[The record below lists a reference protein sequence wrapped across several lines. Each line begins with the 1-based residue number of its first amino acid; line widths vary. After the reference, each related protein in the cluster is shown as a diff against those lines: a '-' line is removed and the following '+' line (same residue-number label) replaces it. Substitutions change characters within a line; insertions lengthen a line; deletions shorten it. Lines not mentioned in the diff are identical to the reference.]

1 MNAPVDFQTS
11 LLGNSTASA
20 AMTMATTG
28 LPQPYTPLPTAA
40 PLPPKV
46 ITPPKPPSWVKGDP
60 ALEKKAD
67 RRAAG
72 ARNAKLVTEANKSK
86 TRYDFVLFGD
96 SITQF
101 VADKNMDIW
110 NKHFGTLKKS
120 APLGVSGNT
129 VEELSWRVALGKERF
144 AVSPKCV
151 ALLIGINNVKNPGV
165 PEPSEKLDT
174 FLLPYMRA
182 VWPESK
188 IILLGLMPNKFVDVS
203 PTNARYKKIAE
214 KHGVQY
220 ALCGTDMV
228 ATNTKDFKDGTH
240 PATDGYHK
248 FYSCLKPLVTA
259 AIASFQ

>member
-1 MNAPVDFQTS
+1 MADLRELFNNPTSIAPVT
-11 LLGNSTASA
+11 
-20 AMTMATTG
+20 
-28 LPQPYTPLPTAA
+28 PQPYMPPTNSAPVPL
-40 PLPPKV
+40 
-46 ITPPKPPSWVKGDP
+46 TPPTNSAPVPLTPPTPPSWVKGDP
-60 ALEKKAD
+60 ALERRPD

-72 ARNAKLVTEANKSK
+72 ARHAKLVAEANKTK

-96 SITQF
+96 SITQM

-110 NKHFGTLKKS
+110 NKYFGSLKS
-120 APLGVSGNT
+120 APMGVSGNT
-129 VEELSWRVALGKERF
+129 VEELSWRVSLGKERF

-182 VWPESK
+182 VWPDSK
-188 IILLGLMPNKFVDVS
+188 IILLGLLPNKFVDVG

-220 ALCGTDMV
+220 SLCGTDMV
-228 ATNTKDFKDGTH
+228 PTSTKDFKDGTH
-240 PATDGYHK
+240 PATHGYHK
-248 FYSCLKPLVTA
+248 FYSCLKPLVMA
-259 AIASFQ
+259 AVAAAR

>member
-1 MNAPVDFQTS
+1 MADLREFFTTLGGSGPPTEPPQPFLPPTDAAPVMSAPT
-11 LLGNSTASA
+11 LLPAK
-20 AMTMATTG
+20 
-28 LPQPYTPLPTAA
+28 
-40 PLPPKV
+40 PPA
-46 ITPPKPPSWVKGDP
+46 PPSWVKGDP

-86 TRYDFVLFGD
+86 TRYDFVLYGD

-110 NKHFGTLKKS
+110 NKYFGGMKS

-129 VEELSWRVALGKERF
+129 VEEVSWRVALGKERF

-151 ALLIGINNVKNPGV
+151 AILIGINNLKWSKTAPD
-165 PEPSEKLDT
+165 PAEKLDA

-182 VWPESK
+182 VWPDSK
-188 IILLGLMPNKFVDVS
+188 ILLLGVLPNKFVDVN
-203 PTNARYKKIAE
+203 PTNAKYKKIAE

-220 ALCGTDMV
+220 VSCGSDMV
-228 ATNTKDFKDGTH
+228 PTNTKDFKDGTH
-240 PATDGYHK
+240 PAPDGYHK
-248 FYSCLKPLVTA
+248 LYSCLKPLVQA
-259 AIASFQ
+259 AVASAK